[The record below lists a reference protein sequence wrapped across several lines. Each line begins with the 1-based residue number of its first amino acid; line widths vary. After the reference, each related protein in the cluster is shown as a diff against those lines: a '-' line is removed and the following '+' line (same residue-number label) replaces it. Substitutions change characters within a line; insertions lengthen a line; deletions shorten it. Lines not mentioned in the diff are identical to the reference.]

1 MAEKSLEELKE
12 YLELQGKSLQTRAQ
26 EKVQIAEQIAM
37 ERKLNDE
44 ASKGKDWAAGKLKS
58 LHLLGEQRLAEL
70 EAAENL
76 HELELKSIK
85 AAADQSGHLDAS
97 LKKRYEELQVEKKKL
112 QIQKKAL
119 QNARQVG
126 SEFSSLIT
134 NLTGIGAPTGFMGS
148 IMGATDT
155 MDGLK
160 VATGQMVSGFT
171 NAINPTTLFAS
182 TLAKVAQS
190 TMALAVK
197 QDDALANVS
206 KMTSTSTEFN
216 ATLMEVEKS
225 NREFGIST
233 ENAGSAL
240 LSLRSGMTSFSLVN
254 EETQKS
260 LVESTARFEKLGVA
274 AEDSAKVFD
283 TATDVLG
290 FSRGRALDLEKEL
303 ATAAVQLKMHM
314 GEVVAGFNQAMPILA
329 RYGSEAPKIFLKVQ
343 SAARSLGIE
352 TQRLLDI
359 VGQFD
364 TFEGA
369 AQAAGKLNAILGGN
383 LLNSTELLLATEDE
397 RVRMI
402 KDSIDASGRQWKSMN
417 RFERMAI
424 ANTLGITDMNEATKL
439 MTKSVDRFGDASGA
453 SAIKTE
459 EMEKRINAA
468 RGVTEKLAD
477 TWRLFAISM
486 RTPVKWLHTLI
497 SKVYEWNKAVGGYM
511 VPILTVL
518 AGALWTYTKVMR
530 FRAAA
535 EAKAAAG
542 SNAFVDILKNL
553 TGSEAVQSATTA
565 TSTAL
570 TEAQTVARQQQI
582 LVNRTLAETN
592 RDLARSQQQVTPSPD
607 KVKIILAYGAAI
619 LMIGVGV
626 GIAAA
631 GIGYLA
637 SQMKGMGAESLALVL
652 VVGTLAGAF
661 YVMIPALA
669 TAAAG
674 AHVAWPPLL
683 ALGGAIALI
692 GLGIGIAAVGIG
704 FMAGQMKGMG
714 LESIALIVIVGIL
727 AIAMVKMAA
736 LGSLAGAGLT
746 VFAVGVGALG
756 AALLL
761 LSTDKLEHMASLMG
775 SIQKMTL
782 SAGEGTRHAGE
793 GMKMIAESADNFD
806 AENVKRITEVFN
818 TVTERRV
825 ENTAGPAAPAAP
837 VRPIEIHTTVE
848 MDKDTFGEAV
858 LQVVKNS
865 PEFKKAFAGG

>member
-1 MAEKSLEELKE
+1 MADKSLEELKK
-12 YLELQGKSLQTRAQ
+12 YFELQGKSLQARAE
-26 EKVQIAEQIAM
+26 EKVQIADQIAL

-44 ASKGKDWAAGKLKS
+44 ASKGKDWAAAKLKS

-112 QIQKKAL
+112 EIQRKAL

-190 TMALAVK
+190 TVALAVK

-206 KMTSTSTEFN
+206 KMTSTMGKEFN
-216 ATLMEVEKS
+216 DTLMEVEKS
-225 NREFGIST
+225 NRKFGIST

-254 EETQKS
+254 ESTQRS

-290 FSRGRALDLEKEL
+290 FSHGRALDLEKEL
-303 ATAAVQLKMHM
+303 ATAAAQLKMHM

-383 LLNSTELLLATEDE
+383 LLNSTELLLATEDQ

-402 KDSIDASGRQWKSMN
+402 KESIDASGRQWKSMN
-417 RFERMAI
+417 RFEKMAV

-439 MTKSVDRFGDASGA
+439 MTKSMDRFGDASGA

-486 RTPVKWLHTLI
+486 RPTVNAIHGIIRAMYEMDGGSGKLMTTL
-497 SKVYEWNKAVGGYM
+497 
-511 VPILTVL
+511 LTVT
-518 AGALWTYTKVMR
+518 GALWAGVKIYKIV
-530 FRAAA
+530 AASQ
-535 EAKAAAG
+535 AKAAAG

-553 TGSEAVQSATTA
+553 AGSEVVQATAASA
-565 TSTAL
+565 STAV
-570 TEAQTVARQQQI
+570 TEAQTAARVAQI
-582 LVNRTLAETN
+582 PVTRTLADTN
-592 RDLARSQQQVTPSPD
+592 NQLANSQRRAMPTPAGIG
-607 KVKIILAYGAAI
+607 KMLQFAGAIA
-619 LMIGVGV
+619 LIGLGV

-631 GIGYLA
+631 GIGYMA
-637 SQMKGMGAESLALVL
+637 SQMKGMGEDGNTLIKILLGLGVTLTILALV
-652 VVGTLAGAF
+652 GTKIAAPLLFAAAAMAGA
-661 YVMIPALA
+661 M
-669 TAAAG
+669 T
-674 AHVAWPPLL
+674 
-683 ALGGAIALI
+683 LI
-692 GLGIGIAAVGIG
+692 SIGIASVASAINV
-704 FMAGQMKGMG
+704 
-714 LESIALIVIVGIL
+714 LETDTLT
-727 AIAMVKMAA
+727 A
-736 LGSLAGAGLT
+736 LGNLLNSTGKIT
-746 VFAVGVGALG
+746 V
-756 AALLL
+756 
-761 LSTDKLEHMASLMG
+761 E
-775 SIQKMTL
+775 
-782 SAGEGTRHAGE
+782 SAEGTLNIGR

-806 AENVKRITEVFN
+806 AENIKRITEVFN

-825 ENTAGPAAPAAP
+825 ENAEGPAAPVAP

-865 PEFKKAFAGG
+865 PELKKVFAGGG

>member
-1 MAEKSLEELKE
+1 MADKSLEELKE

-119 QNARQVG
+119 QNATQVG

-254 EETQKS
+254 EDTQKS
-260 LVESTARFEKLGVA
+260 LVESAARFEKLGVA

-290 FSRGRALDLEKEL
+290 FSHGRALDLEKEL

-477 TWRLFAISM
+477 TWRLLAIGM
-486 RTPVKWLHTLI
+486 RPTVDVIHSIVK
-497 SKVYEWNKAVGGYM
+497 KMYEWDGGSGKLM
-511 VPILTVL
+511 TGLLILT
-518 AGALWTYTKVMR
+518 GVMYAVSKAMKIK
-530 FRAAA
+530 AAMD
-535 EAKAAAG
+535 AKAAAG
-542 SNAFVDILKNL
+542 SNAFADILKNL

-582 LVNRTLAETN
+582 PVNRTLADTN
-592 RDLARSQQQVTPSPD
+592 RDLARSQQQATPSPD

-637 SQMKGMGAESLALVL
+637 SQMKGMGAESLALAL
-652 VVGTLAGAF
+652 IVGTLAGAF

-669 TAAAG
+669 AAAATAG
-674 AHVAWPPLL
+674 VAAPPLL

-714 LESIALIVIVGIL
+714 VESIALVVIVGIL

-825 ENTAGPAAPAAP
+825 ENTAGPAAPTAP

-865 PEFKKAFAGG
+865 PELKKAFAGGG